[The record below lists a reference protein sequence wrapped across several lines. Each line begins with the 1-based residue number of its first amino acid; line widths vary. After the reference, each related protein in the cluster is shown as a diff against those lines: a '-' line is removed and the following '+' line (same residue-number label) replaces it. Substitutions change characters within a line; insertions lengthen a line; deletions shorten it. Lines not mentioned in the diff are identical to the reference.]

1 MCIGPAPSSKAA
13 TYPEE
18 HHVDIL
24 LLKRTGRGIS
34 PPFTPFPLR
43 ASRAISKSQLLS
55 HSAGAHPPSPPCQL
69 LLLSTHPLLAPVAGL
84 PSSEPAA
91 AWCFIS
97 LSPWQLAYSLTLRDP
112 YLTTAINQPPAYIL
126 GQRWGSRLILNAAG
140 SLATAIPTSR
150 AVPHRQSAVHHTA
163 ALKQSLA
170 VMQRNRTKMML
181 VFPVHR
187 QTGATHANSSS
198 SVQGEE
204 PWVAAAVMQNFSL
217 IQSAG
222 RAAPLART

>member
-1 MCIGPAPSSKAA
+1 MHTGPAPSSKAA
-13 TYPEE
+13 AYPEK

-24 LLKRTGRGIS
+24 LPKRAGRRIS
-34 PPFTPFPLR
+34 SPFTPFPLR
-43 ASRAISKSQLLS
+43 ASRAISKTQLLS
-55 HSAGAHPPSPPCQL
+55 HSPGAHPPSPPYQL
-69 LLLSTHPLLAPVAGL
+69 LLLSTHPLLAPVAGF

-112 YLTTAINQPPAYIL
+112 CLTTAINQPPACNL
-126 GQRWGSRLILNAAG
+126 GQRWGSRLILHTAG
-140 SLATAIPTSR
+140 SFVTAIPTFR

-170 VMQRNRTKMML
+170 ETQRNRTKMML
-181 VFPVHR
+181 VFPVRR
-187 QTGATHANSSS
+187 QTGATRIKSSS
-198 SVQGEE
+198 FVQGEE
-204 PWVAAAVMQNFSL
+204 PGVATAVMQNFSL
-217 IQSAG
+217 MQCAG